1 MGEGSWLETSGGF
14 VGHSNHSS
22 IAGGN
27 DGYGFAVKVR
37 VMLETEK

>member
-1 MGEGSWLETSGGF
+1 MGEGGWLETSGGF
-14 VGHSNHSS
+14 VGHSNHIS

-37 VMLETEK
+37 VVLETEK